1 MAQKV
6 IFLVDMNAFFA
17 SVHQAQNPELKGQ
30 PVLVAGN
37 REARTGVVL
46 AKSYECLER
55 APIRTAMTLKEALD
69 LLPQAVVVQPDHR
82 LYREYSR
89 RVRRVLEDFSP
100 LVEPVSIDE
109 AFLDMSGTEKLF
121 GPPGEAARLIRDA
134 VLDRTGLPC
143 SVGIGETR
151 IAAKMASEFKKPLGI
166 STLWPE
172 EVPEKL
178 FPLPVGKL
186 HGVGEKSV
194 EKLAALN
201 IRTIGELAEADGEL
215 LIRRFGAAGRQMR
228 LSARGL
234 GADDVDPSRY
244 DEVKSIGNSRTM
256 DRDLSSLE
264 ELRRALYDVTEIAA
278 ARLRKQGMVAATV
291 CVSLKDSRFVTRSHR
306 KTYGEELCLT
316 EDIYERAAELLEEL
330 WKPGTGIRLV
340 GVSLE
345 NLSPGEE
352 VQIRL
357 LPEDPS
363 RRQLQNT
370 LDRIRD
376 RYGDDSVLRGRSL
389 LPGSLRATRGKQGR

>member
-69 LLPQAVVVQPDHR
+69 LLPEAVVVQPDHR
-82 LYREYSR
+82 MYREYSR

-109 AFLDMSGTEKLF
+109 AFLDMTGTEKLF
-121 GPPGEAARLIRDA
+121 GPPEEAARKIQDA
-134 VLDRTGLPC
+134 VLTRTGLPC
-143 SVGIGETR
+143 SVGIGNTR
-151 IAAKMASEFKKPLGI
+151 IAAKMASEFKKPMGI
-166 STLWPE
+166 STLWPP
-172 EVPEKL
+172 EVPGKL
-178 FPLPVGKL
+178 YPLPVGKL

-345 NLSPGEE
+345 NLSLGEE